1 VIKVLSFPQK
11 EQIMPSAPQ
20 PQHGPPRELPLLT
33 IEDLE
38 FIYNTNFAGEHRPP
52 YDKEGERY
60 FNAKINPEIAEQL
73 DRDGWNVK
81 WSKPGQNHPNP
92 DEFVPEPYIVVSI
105 GFKFRPPTILLIRN
119 DRPTV
124 ITEKTCG
131 ILDSTEFEKVDVT
144 IRARYWQNEQGGSGY
159 KAWLAEF
166 YGHVRMTELGEKY
179 AYLLDST
186 GGSELEEQSEEVS

>member
-1 VIKVLSFPQK
+1 
-11 EQIMPSAPQ
+11 MPSAPSQQQ
-20 PQHGPPRELPLLT
+20 PLRELPLLT

-38 FIYNTNFAGEHRPP
+38 FIYQTNFAGEARPP
-52 YDKEGERY
+52 YDEAGDRY
-60 FNAKINPEIAEQL
+60 FNAKINPEIAEAL
-73 DRDGWNVK
+73 ASDGWNVK

-124 ITEKTCG
+124 ITEKTCS
-131 ILDSTEFEKVDVT
+131 ILDSTEFEKIDVT
-144 IRARYWQNEQGGSGY
+144 IRARYWENPNGSGY

-166 YGHVRMTELGEKY
+166 YGHVKMTELGEKY
-179 AYLLDST
+179 AYLLDSPGT
-186 GGSELEEQSEEVS
+186 HDPEDSSEEVS